1 MSACKGG
8 HLGVVEYLVA
18 EGVDV
23 NAKDN
28 VRSHDDIVVKKSLL
42 YEVHFL

>member
-8 HLGVVEYLVA
+8 HLEVVNYLVA

-23 NAKDN
+23 NAMNK
-28 VRSHDDIVVKKSLL
+28 VSSHDDILVEASSNT
-42 YEVHFL
+42 

>member
-8 HLGVVEYLVA
+8 HIGVYNYLTMSAVK
-18 EGVDV
+18 VDV

-28 VRSHDDIVVKKSLL
+28 VSSHDDIVVEASSKT
-42 YEVHFL
+42 

>member
-8 HLGVVEYLVA
+8 HLEVVDYLIA
-18 EGVDV
+18 DGVDV

-28 VRSHDDIVVKKSLL
+28 VSSHDDIPVDASS
-42 YEVHFL
+42 

>member
-8 HLGVVEYLVA
+8 HLGVVDYLVT

-28 VRSHDDIVVKKSLL
+28 VSSHDDIAVDASSKT
-42 YEVHFL
+42 

>member
-8 HLGVVEYLVA
+8 HSEVVDYLVA

-23 NAKDN
+23 NTKDD
-28 VRSHDDIVVKKSLL
+28 VRSPDDIVVEASSKTYS
-42 YEVHFL
+42 

>member
-8 HLGVVEYLVA
+8 HLEVVDYLLA

-23 NAKDN
+23 NAMNN
-28 VRSHDDIVVKKSLL
+28 VSSPDDILVEASSKT
-42 YEVHFL
+42 